1 MIYKVMEH
9 LFIWLEFKRARK
21 ERGVSEPGTT
31 THMGAINLI
40 GIVIASMSVTLP
52 RTGCGLK
59 LEEASA
65 TGEKLVGFPFHTYSC
80 LTKGDPEQSRP
91 LKGSK

>member
-9 LFIWLEFKRARK
+9 LFIGLKFKRARK

-59 LEEASA
+59 REEAPV
-65 TGEKLVGFPFHTYSC
+65 TREKFLDFPLHLFMSY
-80 LTKGDPEQSRP
+80 
-91 LKGSK
+91 